1 MEFWRNIWSWFG
13 GSTQRNAGIQIAG
26 PSTYEEAAA
35 VTVTEDTAMQIS
47 AVWACVKLL
56 AETVASLP
64 VKVYRKTSTGRVVDD
79 SFWFAQLMNRKPNR
93 YQTRVEFFETL
104 MLNLALHGNA
114 YFKKTVVGGKVRSLM
129 PLMSGQVEPSLLE
142 DGSIV
147 YQYQSN
153 GGLEVYSEQSIWHI
167 KLYGNGIIGKSP
179 IAFGRNMI
187 GIAQATEKAT
197 TKIYTN
203 GGKRSG
209 VLSLDRLLTPEQR
222 DAVRANFSTLT
233 TGTSERLLVL
243 ENGMKF
249 DPISMS
255 PQDIELLSSRKFQI
269 EEICRW
275 FGVPSVLVN
284 DTSGSTS
291 WGSGIEQLVSGFYK
305 LNLRPYLERI
315 ENSVACNLFSEQEAK
330 EYEFEFDFEGLLR
343 SDFKSRLEGYRTAV
357 AGTIMTPNE
366 VRKLEGLPMV
376 DGGDMLLSQ
385 VNMSPI
391 DKLGQSAETTTPT
404 TQGQAQDN
412 TPSAPENS
420 QTNMDS
426 TGNTESNGEH
436 GMEMAETISEIVEMV
451 TTGQIP
457 IESARSLVRV
467 SCTMLTEQQINDIFD
482 PLIGFTAT
490 PKMEEGV
497 PNAA

>member
-1 MEFWRNIWSWFG
+1 MEFWRTVWSWFG
-13 GSTQRNAGIQIAG
+13 GSTQRNEGIQNTG
-26 PSTYEEAAA
+26 PGTYEEAAA

-56 AETVASLP
+56 AETVSSLP
-64 VKVYRKTSTGRVVDD
+64 VTVYKKTPTGRERDD
-79 SFWFAQLMNRKPNR
+79 EFWLSRLMARKPNR
-93 YQTRVEFFETL
+93 YQTRVEFFETI
-104 MLNLALHGNA
+104 MLNLTLHGNA
-114 YFKKTVVGGKVRSLM
+114 YCKIARAGGQIRSLL
-129 PLMSGQVEPSLLE
+129 PIMSGQVTPALLD
-142 DGSIV
+142 DGSVV
-147 YQYQSN
+147 YQYTTD
-153 GGLEVYSEQSIWHI
+153 GGVEVYASDSIWHI

-179 IAFGRNMI
+179 LAFGRNMI
-187 GIAQATEKAT
+187 GIAQAAEKAT
-197 TKIYTN
+197 TKVYQN

-222 DAVRANFSTLT
+222 DAVRLNFSTLT

-315 ENSVACNLFSEQEAK
+315 ENSVSCNLFSEEEAK
-330 EYEFEFDFEGLLR
+330 TYEFEFDFEGLLR
-343 SDFKSRLEGYRTAV
+343 SDFKSRLEAYRTAV

-366 VRKLEGLPMV
+366 VRQIEGLPV
-376 DGGDMLLSQ
+376 VTGGDMLLSQ
-385 VNMSPI
+385 VNMAPI
-391 DKLGQSAETTTPT
+391 DQLGVQNQP
-404 TQGQAQDN
+404 
-412 TPSAPENS
+412 
-420 QTNMDS
+420 
-426 TGNTESNGEH
+426 
-436 GMEMAETISEIVEMV
+436 
-451 TTGQIP
+451 
-457 IESARSLVRV
+457 R
-467 SCTMLTEQQINDIFD
+467 
-482 PLIGFTAT
+482 
-490 PKMEEGV
+490 GV
-497 PNAA
+497 PNAT

>member
-1 MEFWRNIWSWFG
+1 MEFWRTVWSWFG
-13 GSTQRNAGIQIAG
+13 GSTQRNEGLQIAG

-64 VKVYRKTSTGRVVDD
+64 VAVYKKTDTGREKADD
-79 SFWFAQLMNRKPNR
+79 FWLARLMNRKPNK
-93 YQTRVEFFETL
+93 YQTKVEFFETL

-114 YFKKTVVGGKVRSLM
+114 YFKIAKTGGEIRSLM
-129 PLMSGQVEPSLLE
+129 PLMSGQVEPSLLA
-142 DGSIV
+142 DGSVV
-147 YQYQSN
+147 YQYMSD
-153 GGLEVYSEQSIWHI
+153 GGIEVYAEQSIWHI
-167 KLYGNGIIGKSP
+167 KLYGNGVIGKSP
-179 IAFGRNMI
+179 LAFGRNMI
-187 GIAQATEKAT
+187 AIAQAAEKAT

-209 VLSLDRLLTPEQR
+209 VLSLDKLLTPEQR
-222 DAVRANFSTLT
+222 DMVRANFSTLT

-291 WGSGIEQLVSGFYK
+291 WGSGIEQIVSGFYK

-315 ENSVACNLFSEQEAK
+315 ENSVSCNLFTEQEAK

-343 SDFKSRLEGYRTAV
+343 SDFKSRLEAYRTAV

-366 VRKLEGLPMV
+366 VRKIEGLPIV

-385 VNMSPI
+385 VNMAPI
-391 DKLGQSAETTTPT
+391 NTLGANN
-404 TQGQAQDN
+404 QAQ
-412 TPSAPENS
+412 
-420 QTNMDS
+420 
-426 TGNTESNGEH
+426 
-436 GMEMAETISEIVEMV
+436 
-451 TTGQIP
+451 
-457 IESARSLVRV
+457 
-467 SCTMLTEQQINDIFD
+467 
-482 PLIGFTAT
+482 
-490 PKMEEGV
+490 GV
-497 PNAA
+497 

>member
-1 MEFWRNIWSWFG
+1 MEFWRTVWSWFG
-13 GSTQRNAGIQIAG
+13 GSTQRNVGLQIGA
-26 PSTYEEAAA
+26 PATYEEAAA

-64 VKVYRKTSTGRVVDD
+64 VAVYKKTDTGRVVDN

-129 PLMSGQVEPSLLE
+129 PLMSGQVEPALLE
-142 DGSIV
+142 DGSVV
-147 YQYQSN
+147 YQYMSD
-153 GGLEVYSEQSIWHI
+153 GGIEVYSSESIWHI

-179 IAFGRNMI
+179 LAFGRNML
-187 GIAQATEKAT
+187 GIAQAAEKAT

-291 WGSGIEQLVSGFYK
+291 WGSGIEQLVQGFYK

-315 ENSVACNLFSEQEAK
+315 ENSVSCNLFSENEAQK
-330 EYEFEFDFEGLLR
+330 YEFEFDFEGLLR
-343 SDFKSRLEGYRTAV
+343 SDFKSRLEAYRTAV

-366 VRKLEGLPMV
+366 VRKIEGLPV
-376 DGGDMLLSQ
+376 VEGGDMLLSQ
-385 VNMSPI
+385 VNMAPI
-391 DKLGQSAETTTPT
+391 NTLGAQNTA
-404 TQGQAQDN
+404 QG
-412 TPSAPENS
+412 
-420 QTNMDS
+420 
-426 TGNTESNGEH
+426 
-436 GMEMAETISEIVEMV
+436 V
-451 TTGQIP
+451 
-457 IESARSLVRV
+457 
-467 SCTMLTEQQINDIFD
+467 
-482 PLIGFTAT
+482 
-490 PKMEEGV
+490 
-497 PNAA
+497 

>member
-1 MEFWRNIWSWFG
+1 MEFWRAVWSWFG
-13 GSTQRNAGIQIAG
+13 GSTQRNVGIQTGSPA
-26 PSTYEEAAA
+26 TYEEPSA
-35 VTVTEDTAMQIS
+35 VTVTEETAMQVS

-56 AETVASLP
+56 SETVASLP
-64 VKVYRKTSTGRVVDD
+64 VAVYRKTETGRVLDE
-79 SFWFAQLMNRKPNR
+79 SFWFAQLMKRKPNR

-114 YFKKTVVGGKVRSLM
+114 YCKIAKSGGKIRSLM
-129 PLMSGQVEPSLLE
+129 PLMSGQVEPELLD
-142 DGSIV
+142 DGSVV
-147 YQYQSN
+147 YRYQSD
-153 GGLEVYSEQSIWHI
+153 GGMEVYAAESIWHI
-167 KLYGNGIIGKSP
+167 KLYGNGIVGKSP
-179 IAFGRNMI
+179 LAFGRNMI
-187 GIAQATEKAT
+187 GIAQAAEKAT
-197 TKIYTN
+197 TKVYTN

-222 DAVRANFSTLT
+222 EAVRANFSSLT

-315 ENSVACNLFSEQEAK
+315 ENSVACNLFTEKEAN

-343 SDFKSRLEGYRTAV
+343 SDFKSRLEAYRTAV

-366 VRKLEGLPMV
+366 VRRIEGLPTV
-376 DGGDMLLSQ
+376 SGGDMLLSQ
-385 VNMSPI
+385 INMAPI
-391 DKLGQSAETTTPT
+391 DQLG
-404 TQGQAQDN
+404 TQ
-412 TPSAPENS
+412 NS
-420 QTNMDS
+420 VQ
-426 TGNTESNGEH
+426 
-436 GMEMAETISEIVEMV
+436 
-451 TTGQIP
+451 
-457 IESARSLVRV
+457 
-467 SCTMLTEQQINDIFD
+467 
-482 PLIGFTAT
+482 
-490 PKMEEGV
+490 GV
-497 PNAA
+497 PNATQTN

>member
-1 MEFWRNIWSWFG
+1 MAFWQNLFTWFG
-13 GSTQRNAGIQIAG
+13 GSTQRNEGIQITG
-26 PSTYEEAAA
+26 PATYDEAAA
-35 VTVTEDTAMQIS
+35 VDVTEDSAMQIS

-64 VKVYRKTSTGRVVDD
+64 VNTYKKTPNGRELAPD
-79 SFWFAQLMNRKPNR
+79 FWFAQLMSRKPNR

-114 YFKKTVVGGKVRSLM
+114 YCKIVRVGGKIRSLL
-129 PLMSGQVEPSLLE
+129 PIMSSQVEPMLLP
-142 DGSIV
+142 DGSVV
-147 YQYQSN
+147 YQYQSD
-153 GGLEVYSEQSIWHI
+153 GGMEVYSSESIWHV

-187 GIAQATEKAT
+187 GVAQAAEKT
-197 TKIYTN
+197 VTKIYTN

-209 VLSLDRLLTPEQR
+209 VLSIDRLLTPEQR
-222 DAVRANFSTLT
+222 QAVRDNFSTLT

-255 PQDIELLSSRKFQI
+255 PQDIELLASRKYQL

-284 DTSGSTS
+284 DTSGSTT
-291 WGSGIEQLVSGFYK
+291 WGSGVEQLVSGFYK

-315 ENSVACNLFSEQEAK
+315 ENSVSCNLFSANEAK

-343 SDFKSRLEGYRTAV
+343 SDFKSRLEAYRTAV

-366 VRKLEGLPMV
+366 VRKLEGLPLV
-376 DGGDMLLSQ
+376 EGGDMLLSQ
-385 VNMSPI
+385 VNMAPI
-391 DKLGQSAETTTPT
+391 NTLGVQ
-404 TQGQAQDN
+404 N
-412 TPSAPENS
+412 TAP
-420 QTNMDS
+420 
-426 TGNTESNGEH
+426 
-436 GMEMAETISEIVEMV
+436 
-451 TTGQIP
+451 
-457 IESARSLVRV
+457 
-467 SCTMLTEQQINDIFD
+467 
-482 PLIGFTAT
+482 
-490 PKMEEGV
+490 GV
-497 PNAA
+497 

>member
-1 MEFWRNIWSWFG
+1 MAFWQNLFTWFG
-13 GSTQRNAGIQIAG
+13 GSTQRNEGIQITG
-26 PSTYEEAAA
+26 PATYDEAAA
-35 VTVTEDTAMQIS
+35 VDVTEDSAMQIS

-56 AETVASLP
+56 SETVASLP
-64 VKVYRKTSTGRVVDD
+64 VNVYKKTKDGRELAPE
-79 SFWFAQLMNRKPNR
+79 FWFAQLMSRKPNR

-114 YFKKTVVGGKVRSLM
+114 YCKIVRVGGKIRSLL
-129 PLMSGQVEPSLLE
+129 PIMSSQVEPMLLP
-142 DGSIV
+142 DGSVV
-147 YQYQSN
+147 YQYQSD
-153 GGLEVYSEQSIWHI
+153 GGMEVYSSESIWHV

-222 DAVRANFSTLT
+222 QAVRDNFSTLT

-255 PQDIELLSSRKFQI
+255 PQDIELLASRKYQL

-284 DTSGSTS
+284 DTSGSTT
-291 WGSGIEQLVSGFYK
+291 WGSGVEQLVSGFYK

-315 ENSVACNLFSEQEAK
+315 ENSVSCNLFSANEAK

-343 SDFKSRLEGYRTAV
+343 SDFKSRLEAYRTAV

-366 VRKLEGLPMV
+366 VRK
-376 DGGDMLLSQ
+376 
-385 VNMSPI
+385 
-391 DKLGQSAETTTPT
+391 
-404 TQGQAQDN
+404 
-412 TPSAPENS
+412 
-420 QTNMDS
+420 
-426 TGNTESNGEH
+426 
-436 GMEMAETISEIVEMV
+436 
-451 TTGQIP
+451 
-457 IESARSLVRV
+457 
-467 SCTMLTEQQINDIFD
+467 
-482 PLIGFTAT
+482 
-490 PKMEEGV
+490 
-497 PNAA
+497 

>member
-391 DKLGQSAETTTPT
+391 DKLGQSAEATAPT
-404 TQGQAQDN
+404 TQGQDQDN

>member
-1 MEFWRNIWSWFG
+1 MAFWQNLFTWFG
-13 GSTQRNAGIQIAG
+13 GSTQRNEGIQITG
-26 PSTYEEAAA
+26 PATYDEAAA
-35 VTVTEDTAMQIS
+35 VDVTEDSAMQIS

-64 VKVYRKTSTGRVVDD
+64 VNTYKKTANGRELAPDI
-79 SFWFAQLMNRKPNR
+79 WFAQLMSRKPNR

-114 YFKKTVVGGKVRSLM
+114 YCKIVRVGGKIRSLL
-129 PLMSGQVEPSLLE
+129 PIMSSQVEPMLLP
-142 DGSIV
+142 DGSVV
-147 YQYQSN
+147 YQYQSD
-153 GGLEVYSEQSIWHI
+153 GGMEVYSSESIWHV

-187 GIAQATEKAT
+187 GVAQAAEKT
-197 TKIYTN
+197 VTKIYTN

-209 VLSLDRLLTPEQR
+209 VLSIDRLLTPEQR
-222 DAVRANFSTLT
+222 QAVRDNFSTLT

-255 PQDIELLSSRKFQI
+255 PQDIELLASRKYQL

-284 DTSGSTS
+284 DTSGSTT
-291 WGSGIEQLVSGFYK
+291 WGSGVEQLVSGFYK

-315 ENSVACNLFSEQEAK
+315 ENSVSCNLFSANEAK

-343 SDFKSRLEGYRTAV
+343 SDFKSRLEAYRTAV

-366 VRKLEGLPMV
+366 VRKLEGLPLV
-376 DGGDMLLSQ
+376 EGGDMLLSQ
-385 VNMSPI
+385 VNMAPI
-391 DKLGQSAETTTPT
+391 NTLG
-404 TQGQAQDN
+404 AQN
-412 TPSAPENS
+412 TAP
-420 QTNMDS
+420 
-426 TGNTESNGEH
+426 
-436 GMEMAETISEIVEMV
+436 
-451 TTGQIP
+451 
-457 IESARSLVRV
+457 
-467 SCTMLTEQQINDIFD
+467 
-482 PLIGFTAT
+482 
-490 PKMEEGV
+490 GV
-497 PNAA
+497 